1 MRSKGQGDAMK
12 KTIAILV
19 ALLLVAPVAFAQS
32 ANERVHVLMKRDYS
46 VKNKIEVSLFGG
58 LSVDD
63 IFTQHYTATLAVDY
77 HIDEAFALEVM
88 WMTSK
93 VPFIGYTDSDR
104 VEGTSDPAEYA
115 DKAGVRWHSYTD
127 AYDNIH
133 NDAKLSPSNADL
145 AMISNYL
152 GLNVQFSPI
161 YGKFSFFKLGLVH
174 ADFYVTAGGGVATT
188 EYQRPNENWVDTGTY
203 FVGNFGLGFRVFL
216 ARWFALRLDV
226 RDFTF
231 AARVMPEEG
240 MSGAGAPET
249 KIRNTLFVMFGLS
262 FLFGGETPVEIW
274 SPY

>member
-1 MRSKGQGDAMK
+1 MK

-19 ALLLVAPVAFAQS
+19 AFMLAAPLVALAQS
-32 ANERVHVLMKRDYS
+32 PNERVHVLMKRDYS

-63 IFTQHYTATLAVDY
+63 IFTQHYTAALTVDY
-77 HIDEAFALEVM
+77 HIDEAFALEAM

-93 VPFIGYTDSDR
+93 VPFMMCDEVAG
-104 VEGTSDPAEYA
+104 SDPTEYE
-115 DKAGVRWHSYTD
+115 DCAGVRWHEYTD

-133 NDAKLSPSNADL
+133 QDAKLSPSNADL

-174 ADFYVTAGGGVATT
+174 ADFYVSAGGGMATT
-188 EYQRPNENWVDTGTY
+188 EYQRPNKHWVDTGTY
-203 FVGNFGLGFRVFL
+203 FVGNFGLGFRIFL

-231 AARVMPEEG
+231 AARVLPEAG
-240 MSGAGAPET
+240 PSGAGAPET
-249 KIRNTLFVMFGLS
+249 KIRNTLFVSFGISL
-262 FLFGGETPVEIW
+262 LFGGEAPVEIW

>member
-1 MRSKGQGDAMK
+1 MK

-19 ALLLVAPVAFAQS
+19 ALSVAAPLAALAQS
-32 ANERVHVLMKRDYS
+32 PNERVHVLMKRDYS

-63 IFTQHYTATLAVDY
+63 IFTQHYTATLTVDY
-77 HIDEAFALEVM
+77 HIDEAFALEAM

-93 VPFIGYTDSDR
+93 VPFVMG
-104 VEGTSDPAEYA
+104 
-115 DKAGVRWHSYTD
+115 DKEITAQGNTVYRDKTGIRWHSYTD

-133 NDAKLSPSNADL
+133 QDAKLSPSNADL

-152 GLNVQFSPI
+152 SLNVQFSPI

-188 EYQRPNENWVDTGTY
+188 EFQRPDKLWRDTGTY
-203 FVGNFGLGFRVFL
+203 FMGNFGLGFRVFL

-226 RDFTF
+226 RDYTF
-231 AARVMPEEG
+231 AARVMPEAG
-240 MSGAGAPET
+240 PSGTGDPET
-249 KIRNTLFVMFGLS
+249 KIRNTLFVMFGVSL
-262 FLFGGETPVEIW
+262 LFGGEAPVEIW

>member
-1 MRSKGQGDAMK
+1 MK
-12 KTIAILV
+12 KTIVVLAAFLV
-19 ALLLVAPVAFAQS
+19 AAPLVAMAQS
-32 ANERVHVLMKRDYS
+32 PNERVHVLMKRDYS
-46 VKNKIEVSLFGG
+46 VRNKIEVSLFGG

-88 WMTSK
+88 WMSSK
-93 VPFIGYTDSDR
+93 VPFIMG
-104 VEGTSDPAEYA
+104 
-115 DKAGVRWHSYTD
+115 DKEITAQGDTVYRDNTGIRWHSYTD

-145 AMISNYL
+145 AMISNYV

-174 ADFYVTAGGGVATT
+174 ADFYVTAGGGAATT
-188 EYQRPNENWVDTGTY
+188 EYQRPDKRWQDTGTY
-203 FVGNFGLGFRVFL
+203 FVGNFGLGFRIFL

-231 AARVMPEEG
+231 AARVMSLEG
-240 MSGAGAPET
+240 GATASRPET
-249 KIRNTLFVMFGLS
+249 KIRNTLFVMFGVS
-262 FLFGGETPVEIW
+262 ILFGGEAPVEIW

>member
-1 MRSKGQGDAMK
+1 MK

-19 ALLLVAPVAFAQS
+19 VLLVAAPLTAMAQS
-32 ANERVHVLMKRDYS
+32 PNERVHVLMKRDYS

-63 IFTQHYTATLAVDY
+63 IFTQHYTATIAVDY
-77 HIDEAFALEVM
+77 HIDEAFAIEAM

-93 VPFIGYTDSDR
+93 VPFMMCDEVAG
-104 VEGTSDPAEYA
+104 SDPAEYE
-115 DKAGVRWHSYTD
+115 DCGGIRWHEYTD
-127 AYDNIH
+127 AYTNIH
-133 NDAKLSPSNADL
+133 QDAKLSPSNADL

-174 ADFYVTAGGGVATT
+174 ADFYVSAGGGMATT
-188 EYQRPNENWVDTGTY
+188 EYQRPNKHWVDTGTY
-203 FVGNFGLGFRVFL
+203 FVGNFGLGFRIFL

-231 AARVMPEEG
+231 AARVMSEAG
-240 MSGAGAPET
+240 GATASMPET
-249 KIRNTLFVMFGLS
+249 KIRNTLFVMFGIS
-262 FLFGGETPVEIW
+262 FLFGGEAPVEIW

>member
-1 MRSKGQGDAMK
+1 MK
-12 KTIAILV
+12 KTIALLV
-19 ALLLVAPVAFAQS
+19 ALLLIAPIAFAQS
-32 ANERVHVLMKRDYS
+32 LNERVHVLMKRDYS
-46 VKNKIEVSLFGG
+46 VKNKIEISLFGG

-63 IFTQHYTATLAVDY
+63 IFTQHYTAAIAVDY
-77 HIDEAFALEVM
+77 HIDEAFAIEAM

-93 VPFIGYTDSDR
+93 VPFVMCDVVPGS
-104 VEGTSDPAEYA
+104 SDPTEYE
-115 DKAGVRWHSYTD
+115 DCAGARWHSYTD

-133 NDAKLSPSNADL
+133 QDAKLSPSNADL

-161 YGKFSFFKLGLVH
+161 YGKFSLFNMGLVH

-188 EYQRPNENWVDTGTY
+188 EYQRPNHHWVDTGTY

-226 RDFTF
+226 RDLTF
-231 AARVMPEEG
+231 AARVNSEAG
-240 MSGAGAPET
+240 GAAASRPET
-249 KIRNTLFVMFGLS
+249 KIRNTLFVMLGLS
-262 FLFGGETPVEIW
+262 FLFGGEAPVEIW

>member
-1 MRSKGQGDAMK
+1 MK
-12 KTIAILV
+12 KTIVILV
-19 ALLLVAPVAFAQS
+19 AFLVAAPLVALAQS
-32 ANERVHVLMKRDYS
+32 PNERVHVLMKRDYS

-77 HIDEAFALEVM
+77 HIDEAFAIEAM

-93 VPFIGYTDSDR
+93 VPFMMGDK
-104 VEGTSDPAEYA
+104 VAGTDPAEYTG
-115 DKAGVRWHSYTD
+115 DGVRWGHMYTD

-133 NDAKLSPSNADL
+133 QDAKLSPSNADL

-174 ADFYVTAGGGVATT
+174 ADFYVTAGGGMATT
-188 EYQRPNENWVDTGTY
+188 EYQRPNKHWVDTGTY
-203 FVGNFGLGFRVFL
+203 FVGNFGLGFRIFL

-231 AARVMPEEG
+231 AARVMPETG
-240 MSGAGAPET
+240 ASGVSAPET
-249 KIRNTLFVMFGLS
+249 KIRNTLFVMFGIS
-262 FLFGGETPVEIW
+262 ILFGGEAPVEIW

>member
-1 MRSKGQGDAMK
+1 MK
-12 KTIAILV
+12 KTIVILV
-19 ALLLVAPVAFAQS
+19 AFLVAAPLVALAQS
-32 ANERVHVLMKRDYS
+32 PNERVHVLMKRDYS

-77 HIDEAFALEVM
+77 HIDEAFAIEAM

-93 VPFIGYTDSDR
+93 VPFMMGDKVD
-104 VEGTSDPAEYA
+104 GSDPTEYT
-115 DKAGVRWHSYTD
+115 GGWFRWHEYTD
-127 AYDNIH
+127 AYTNIH
-133 NDAKLSPSNADL
+133 QDAKLSPSNADL

-174 ADFYVTAGGGVATT
+174 ADFYVSAGGGMATT
-188 EYQRPNENWVDTGTY
+188 EYQRPNKHWVDTGTY
-203 FVGNFGLGFRVFL
+203 FVGNFGLGFRIFL

-231 AARVMPEEG
+231 AARVMSEAG
-240 MSGAGAPET
+240 GATASMPET

-262 FLFGGETPVEIW
+262 FLFGGEAPVEIW